1 MTINDLI
8 TKLSAIE
15 GLGVYSV
22 RAEVGATLPYSVI
35 VFGSSDNFEAD
46 NKTYIKRDN
55 LTIELYSTSKDSVL
69 ESKVES
75 VFDYFELPFES
86 DETYDDGQ
94 QFYLKYYYITRG

>member
-1 MTINDLI
+1 MTTTELIN
-8 TKLSAIE
+8 KLSTIE

-22 RAEVGATLPYSVI
+22 RAKDGASLPYAVL